1 MHFYFNVLIFF
12 GGEHCFRSV
21 FTVRTK
27 FTGAKR
33 SGRGSGPIGLI
44 DGATASEQ
52 SLVGANGMTGLS
64 G

>member
-1 MHFYFNVLIFF
+1 MFRLVVFF
-12 GGEHCFRSV
+12 GGGTFLPFRFHGSGENAGV
-21 FTVRTK
+21 
-27 FTGAKR
+27 KR

-52 SLVGANGMTGLS
+52 SLVGANVTTGLS